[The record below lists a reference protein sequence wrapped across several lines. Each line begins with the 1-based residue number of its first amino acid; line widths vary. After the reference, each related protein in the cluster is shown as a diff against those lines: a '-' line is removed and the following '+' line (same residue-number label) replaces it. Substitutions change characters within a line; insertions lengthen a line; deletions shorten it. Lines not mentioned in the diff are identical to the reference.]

1 MLESIFTNSTSSV
14 ELTPILIC
22 SLVSIILGLL
32 IAFTHKVTSKYNKN
46 FLVTISI
53 LPLLVET
60 VIIMVNGNLGTSV
73 AILGAFSLVRFRSLP
88 GNSKEILSVFFSMT
102 VGLATGMGQLLFAGI
117 ITVIG
122 CISLL
127 LLNKVK
133 LFDVN
138 KYDYK
143 LVIDKEKSL
152 DIKVILEDS
161 SASYEII
168 GNKDLKDGSVIKI
181 VTKALDGKSKT
192 YTITITK
199 NDYTLY
205 YIIAGVLLLLVV
217 TIPVLVYFKSVKGK
231 KKELDVNGYEKGRE
245 YEDNTASRTVIGA
258 NISSSSNVNV
268 NNGNS
273 VNNNSEN
280 VISDG
285 SVGALNANNQNV
297 NQSNDLDS
305 FDGELQDYVP
315 NENSNKCPSCGREL
329 LGNPNECP
337 YCKIRL
343 K

>member
-138 KYDYK
+138 KYDRILKISIPENLDYTK
-143 LVIDKEKSL
+143 IFDKSFEKYTTKVSL
-152 DIKVILEDS
+152 DQVKTTNLGSIFELTYRVTLDKDINEKEFIDDLRIK
-161 SASYEII
+161 
-168 GNKDLKDGSVIKI
+168 
-181 VTKALDGKSKT
+181 
-192 YTITITK
+192 
-199 NDYTLY
+199 
-205 YIIAGVLLLLVV
+205 
-217 TIPVLVYFKSVKGK
+217 
-231 KKELDVNGYEKGRE
+231 
-245 YEDNTASRTVIGA
+245 
-258 NISSSSNVNV
+258 
-268 NNGNS
+268 NGNLKIILTHPLG
-273 VNNNSEN
+273 E
-280 VISDG
+280 
-285 SVGALNANNQNV
+285 
-297 NQSNDLDS
+297 NDL
-305 FDGELQDYVP
+305 
-315 NENSNKCPSCGREL
+315 
-329 LGNPNECP
+329 
-337 YCKIRL
+337 
-343 K
+343 

>member
-138 KYDYK
+138 KYDR
-143 LVIDKEKSL
+143 
-152 DIKVILEDS
+152 IL
-161 SASYEII
+161 
-168 GNKDLKDGSVIKI
+168 KI
-181 VTKALDGKSKT
+181 SIPENL
-192 YTITITK
+192 
-199 NDYTLY
+199 DYTNT
-205 YIIAGVLLLLVV
+205 LLKYHLTKL
-217 TIPVLVYFKSVKGK
+217 
-231 KKELDVNGYEKGRE
+231 R
-245 YEDNTASRTVIGA
+245 
-258 NISSSSNVNV
+258 
-268 NNGNS
+268 
-273 VNNNSEN
+273 
-280 VISDG
+280 
-285 SVGALNANNQNV
+285 
-297 NQSNDLDS
+297 
-305 FDGELQDYVP
+305 LQ
-315 NENSNKCPSCGREL
+315 
-329 LGNPNECP
+329 
-337 YCKIRL
+337 I
-343 K
+343 